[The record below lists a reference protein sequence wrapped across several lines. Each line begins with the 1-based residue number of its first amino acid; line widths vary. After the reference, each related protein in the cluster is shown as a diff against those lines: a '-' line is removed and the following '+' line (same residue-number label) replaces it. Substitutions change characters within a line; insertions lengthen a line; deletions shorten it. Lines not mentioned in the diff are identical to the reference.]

1 MTRIHLRFAR
11 PGMHLAR
18 ALTASDGTVMAG
30 VGTRLTPSLL
40 RGLREQGVERIW
52 VREDAVAPWEVDVDL
67 EQALADLDARF
78 ADTEGDPVLAAV
90 HACLRNR
97 MIAREQRLRSAG
109 DGANGGD
116 A

>member
-18 ALTASDGTVMAG
+18 ALSASDDTVLAG

-40 RGLREQGVERIW
+40 RALREQGVERVW
-52 VREDAVAPWEVDVDL
+52 VREETVAPWEADVEL

-78 ADTEGDPVLAAV
+78 AHETRDPVLAAV

-97 MIAREQRLRSAG
+97 MIAREQRLRSSG
-109 DGANGGD
+109 DDASGGD

>member
-18 ALTASDGTVMAG
+18 ALADPDGTVMAG
-30 VGTRLTPSLL
+30 VGTRLTASLVRAL
-40 RGLREQGVERIW
+40 RDQGVERVW
-52 VREDAVAPWEVDVDL
+52 VREDAVAPWEVDADL
-67 EQALADLDARF
+67 DEALAALDARF
-78 ADTEGDPVLAAV
+78 ARDGEDPVLAAV

-97 MIAREQRLRSAG
+97 MIARARRLGSE
-109 DGANGGD
+109 DD